1 LPPGPYFAE
10 ISAFARLRPPWW
22 SWILEG
28 GKDIENRSWST
39 DYRGTILVHASLFSN
54 RTVIEENAA
63 LAKAIAKQGRSNATT
78 SADRPHYRRSVR
90 PATSFWQPDAHCA

>member
-1 LPPGPYFAE
+1 
-10 ISAFARLRPPWW
+10 
-22 SWILEG
+22 
-28 GKDIENRSWST
+28 
-39 DYRGTILVHASLFSN
+39 LFSN